1 MFFTRTQRR
10 PKQQWTSEELEQDQQ
25 QEQYD
30 KY

>member
-10 PKQQWTSEELEQDQQ
+10 PKQQWTNEEQDQDQQ

-30 KY
+30 KN